1 MKTKTTKPD
10 QATLTARVIKMGDS
24 MASFMGYMPNPDE
37 VLRNAGEALSIY
49 REMKIDGRVKSLL
62 TVAKSAVLNY
72 PIRLDA
78 SQARAEVVKE
88 VKRCLDDFPLENVVK
103 RLLSAMDYGYA
114 AVELI
119 WKNDAGWWRPDDVVA
134 RKPERFSFD
143 QEGRL
148 KHRTRD
154 GTLLDLYSQSYK
166 WLVWRHDKD
175 AENPYGTS
183 ILKACYWPWKFK
195 KAGLEFW
202 LMATEKFSVPSILA
216 LFETQDGDEKART
229 RAAELARALGEVSS
243 GSGAALAN
251 IKSVEVV
258 SVDGKLSEFKA
269 LMDWCDT
276 QIAYAIVYQSLAVQE
291 AENGTRAQ
299 AEVHADTFLSATKQT
314 CRDIAPVLQ
323 QIVDW
328 IVELNFGPDEEA
340 PQVQFD
346 LSDYASWDVV
356 KEAIELGVP
365 VSIATLYD
373 RYGLPRPDAES
384 DAFLQSQG
392 DGQGLSSPGSKPTGN
407 TSMTAQTDVQS
418 TALNGAQVTALL
430 DLAAKVTEG
439 RIPLESARAMA
450 KAAFPLVGAEDIDS
464 IFTPLKDFSPTPFPG
479 NDEFSDDVKKKRPRL
494 RIVERGSSRKN

>member
-1 MKTKTTKPD
+1 MKKSTPD
-10 QATLTARVIKMGDS
+10 QATLTARVIKMDDS
-24 MASFMGYMPNPDE
+24 LSSFMGYLPNPDE
-37 VLRNAGEALSIY
+37 VLRNAGEAISIY

-78 SQARAEVVKE
+78 SQARAVVVEE

-103 RLLSAMDYGYA
+103 RLLAAMDYGYA

-134 RKPERFSFD
+134 RKPERFTFD

-216 LFETQDGDEKART
+216 LFESQEGEEKARA
-229 RAAELARALGEVSS
+229 RAAELAKALGEVSS

-251 IKSVEVV
+251 IKSVEVI

-299 AEVHADTFLSATKQT
+299 AQVHADTFLSATKQT

-323 QIVDW
+323 QVVDW
-328 IVELNFGPDEEA
+328 IVELNFGPGEES

-346 LSDYASWDVV
+346 LSDYASWAVV
-356 KEAIELGVP
+356 KDAIALGVP
-365 VSIATLYD
+365 VSLSTLYD
-373 RYGLPRPDAES
+373 RYGLPRPEKDD
-384 DAFLQSQG
+384 DAF
-392 DGQGLSSPGSKPTGN
+392 
-407 TSMTAQTDVQS
+407 VQ
-418 TALNGAQVTALL
+418 A
-430 DLAAKVTEG
+430 
-439 RIPLESARAMA
+439 SAVQAPV
-450 KAAFPLVGAEDIDS
+450 AAFA
-464 IFTPLKDFSPTPFPG
+464 
-479 NDEFSDDVKKKRPRL
+479 DDVKKKRPRL
-494 RIVERGSSRKN
+494 RIVEPGSSSKN

>member
-1 MKTKTTKPD
+1 MKKPVPD
-10 QATLTARVIKMGDS
+10 QATLTARVIKMDDS
-24 MASFMGYMPNPDE
+24 LSSFMGYLPNPDE
-37 VLRNAGEALSIY
+37 VLRNTGEAISIY

-78 SQARAEVVKE
+78 SQAKAAVVEE

-103 RLLSAMDYGYA
+103 RLLAAMDYGYA

-134 RKPERFSFD
+134 RKPERFTFD

-216 LFETQDGDEKART
+216 LFESQDNEEKT
-229 RAAELARALGEVSS
+229 RAKASDLAKALGEVSS

-251 IKSVEVV
+251 IKSVEVI

-299 AEVHADTFLSATKQT
+299 AQVHADTFLSATKQT

-323 QIVDW
+323 QVVDW
-328 IVELNFGPDEEA
+328 IVELNFGPGEVA

-346 LSDYASWDVV
+346 LSDYASWTVV
-356 KEAIELGVP
+356 KDAIDLGVP
-365 VSIATLYD
+365 VSLSTLYD
-373 RYGLPRPDAES
+373 RYGLPKPDKDD
-384 DAFLQSQG
+384 DAFVQA
-392 DGQGLSSPGSKPTGN
+392 PA
-407 TSMTAQTDVQS
+407 AQTP
-418 TALNGAQVTALL
+418 
-430 DLAAKVTEG
+430 LASFA
-439 RIPLESARAMA
+439 
-450 KAAFPLVGAEDIDS
+450 
-464 IFTPLKDFSPTPFPG
+464 
-479 NDEFSDDVKKKRPRL
+479 DDVKKKRPRL
-494 RIVERGSSRKN
+494 RIVDQGSSRKN

>member
-1 MKTKTTKPD
+1 MIKPTPN
-10 QATLTARVIKMGDS
+10 QATLTARIIKMDDTLS
-24 MASFMGYMPNPDE
+24 SFMNYLPNPDE
-37 VLRNAGEALSIY
+37 VLRDTGEALSIY
-49 REMKIDGRVKSLL
+49 REMKIDGRIKSLL
-62 TVAKSAVLNY
+62 KVAKSAVQNY
-72 PIRLDA
+72 PIRLDT
-78 SQARAEVVKE
+78 SRAKATVVKE
-88 VKRCLDDFPLENVVK
+88 VKLCLDNFPLENVVK
-103 RLLSAMDYGYA
+103 RLLAALDYGYA
-114 AVELI
+114 AVELV

-134 RKPERFSFD
+134 RKPERFCFD

-216 LFETQDGDEKART
+216 LFETQEGEDKARQ
-229 RAAELARALGEVSS
+229 RATELAKALGEVSS

-251 IKSVEVV
+251 IKDVKVL

-299 AEVHADTFLSATKQT
+299 AEVHADTFLAATKQT
-314 CRDIAPVLQ
+314 CRDITPVLQ
-323 QIVDW
+323 QIIDW

-340 PQVQFD
+340 PRVQFD
-346 LSDYASWDVV
+346 LSDYASWEVV
-356 KEAIELGVP
+356 KDAISLGVP
-365 VSIATLYD
+365 VSLSALYD
-373 RYGLPRPDAES
+373 RYGLPRPEKDEDTFIQQAS
-384 DAFLQSQG
+384 
-392 DGQGLSSPGSKPTGN
+392 
-407 TSMTAQTDVQS
+407 V
-418 TALNGAQVTALL
+418 AQV
-430 DLAAKVTEG
+430 
-439 RIPLESARAMA
+439 
-450 KAAFPLVGAEDIDS
+450 AAFA
-464 IFTPLKDFSPTPFPG
+464 
-479 NDEFSDDVKKKRPRL
+479 DDVKKKRPRL
-494 RIVERGSSRKN
+494 RIVEKESMRKN